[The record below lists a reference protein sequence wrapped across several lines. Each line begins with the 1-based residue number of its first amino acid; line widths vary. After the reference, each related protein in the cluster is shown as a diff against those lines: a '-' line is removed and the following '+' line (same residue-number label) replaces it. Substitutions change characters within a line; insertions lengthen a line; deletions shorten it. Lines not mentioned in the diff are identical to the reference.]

1 MSSEV
6 RDRWRRFSLSVRMMR
21 GKRLRRGDG
30 GRCGVGRVITTVGL
44 WIWIDLGLYD
54 LILYR

>member
-1 MSSEV
+1 
-6 RDRWRRFSLSVRMMR
+6 MMR